1 MFEKLIPEKGGDG
14 TRSEGLLRVVADV
27 LEPTGASSW
36 FDFEWA
42 VAGWPLPAARLSLS
56 LLGRETWL
64 FVCHRPSYYQPI
76 SSHPHYSIF

>member
-42 VAGWPLPAARLSLS
+42 VAGWPLPAGRLSLS
-56 LLGRETWL
+56 PGSGNLAICLSPPLLL
-64 FVCHRPSYYQPI
+64 SAYKFPS
-76 SSHPHYSIF
+76 SL